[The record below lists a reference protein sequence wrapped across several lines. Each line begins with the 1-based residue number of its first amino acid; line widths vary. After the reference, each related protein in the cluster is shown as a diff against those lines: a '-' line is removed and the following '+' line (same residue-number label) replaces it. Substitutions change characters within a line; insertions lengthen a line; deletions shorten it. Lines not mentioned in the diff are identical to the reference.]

1 MRQSI
6 GALGRGDFY
15 ESRGVILLS
24 KWVHRQISF
33 SLFIT
38 LIMICEVE
46 IHLIMGFYGW
56 LSSLTCD
63 YVVAKIIHSSSV
75 FSGPRKTWT
84 FLYWDTTDASF
95 LFLYKFAMGDD
106 QPVEPEVQLL
116 GDPVSP
122 LLRFP
127 VSHTVRLRE
136 GWKDLGRIT
145 VSCQTRFFLETS
157 I

>member
-1 MRQSI
+1 
-6 GALGRGDFY
+6 
-15 ESRGVILLS
+15 
-24 KWVHRQISF
+24 
-33 SLFIT
+33 
-38 LIMICEVE
+38 
-46 IHLIMGFYGW
+46 
-56 LSSLTCD
+56 
-63 YVVAKIIHSSSV
+63 
-75 FSGPRKTWT
+75 
-84 FLYWDTTDASF
+84 
-95 LFLYKFAMGDD
+95 MGDD
-106 QPVEPEVQLL
+106 QRVEPEVQLL